1 VKINTARSIVVLVA
15 VAVAM
20 QLGNRPTYG
29 QAGGPS
35 CFRPGGPLSFA
46 FETIDVPG
54 ATLTS
59 ADGISTHAISGE
71 FDDAAGKH
79 GFVLSGGA
87 FTPFDVPGA
96 SFTQVIGINAK
107 GEQSGNYVDPLDVK
121 VIQHGFF
128 RSQDGHVTVVDPET
142 SRRTSVGNPNAQ
154 AQVVGVFRD
163 SLYATPDGKQQRR
176 RGFVW
181 QAGVFMFFDEP
192 LADLQPG
199 PFGTVPFGIN
209 DRGQIV
215 GDYVNKND
223 HLRHGF
229 LRSGG
234 VYTTID
240 PPDAVLT
247 VAEGINNSGDIA
259 GVYIDRCDNH
269 HGFVLKAGVY
279 TTVDVDVP
287 GTLSTEIYSIN
298 ALGEIVGQY
307 VDGSGVF
314 HGFVGRPPQ

>member
-1 VKINTARSIVVLVA
+1 
-15 VAVAM
+15 M

-29 QAGGPS
+29 QIGTS
-35 CFRPGGPLSFA
+35 LRFA

-59 ADGISTHAISGE
+59 ADGISTQAISGE

-96 SFTQVIGINAK
+96 SFTQIIGINAK
-107 GEQSGNYVDPLDVK
+107 GEQSGNYVDPLDVS
-121 VIQHGFF
+121 VIQPVFF
-128 RSQDGHVTVVDPET
+128 RSQAGHATVVESPG
-142 SRRTSVGNPNAQ
+142 SKRTAVGNPNAQ
-154 AQVVGVFRD
+154 AQVVGGYRD
-163 SLYATPDGKQQRR
+163 GALTLDGQQPR

-181 QAGVFMFFDEP
+181 QAGVFTIFDVP
-192 LADLQPG
+192 LADPRPG

-215 GDYVNKND
+215 GDYVNRND

-240 PPDAVLT
+240 PPGAVLT
-247 VAEGINNSGDIA
+247 VAEGINNSGEIA
-259 GVYIDRCDNH
+259 GVYIDR
-269 HGFVLKAGVY
+269 
-279 TTVDVDVP
+279 
-287 GTLSTEIYSIN
+287 
-298 ALGEIVGQY
+298 
-307 VDGSGVF
+307 
-314 HGFVGRPPQ
+314 